1 MRRSLQLAS
10 LLAATAIAV
19 TAVAGCSTGG
29 TGTTPTSDATPA
41 VSLPGDG
48 PSSATSTPVPSSDS
62 AGEFSTAVEF
72 TRLVHL
78 GDYPA
83 AGALVADNSP
93 AARYIAHQT
102 AYRRA
107 YELNGQPITETS
119 PNDVTVDGDE
129 NTGAIEIEITDGGD
143 TTTYTWKDF
152 TFDASGKITAWTG
165 KSGPIDSALW
175 SKSDSDETHGVT
187 VKLVSAYVNNGGEL
201 TWSRSCP
208 RRSERTC
215 RRGCLHPDQRVPA
228 ARHRRPLHRSR

>member
-1 MRRSLQLAS
+1 MPASSRRRSS
-10 LLAATAIAV
+10 
-19 TAVAGCSTGG
+19 S
-29 TGTTPTSDATPA
+29 
-41 VSLPGDG
+41 PGW
-48 PSSATSTPVPSSDS
+48 
-62 AGEFSTAVEF
+62 F
-72 TRLVHL
+72 VHI
-78 GDYPA
+78 GDYAA

-102 AYRRA
+102 AAYRRA

-119 PNDVTVDGDE
+119 PNDLTVDGDE

-175 SKSDSDETHGVT
+175 SKSDSDEAHGVT

-201 TWSRSCP
+201 DVVTELSSPKRAVRVDERERPGGRP
-208 RRSERTC
+208 RR
-215 RRGCLHPDQRVPA
+215 
-228 ARHRRPLHRSR
+228 HRSRAS